1 LTNSAPLADASFD
14 LYHVTGEEAVNPTEK
29 AIMGK
34 VQNLTKSYIRQ
45 MVKRIVTQFQPDK
58 IILFGSHARG
68 QAGLDSDVDLLVVMP
83 VSGSKREK
91 AIEIAVSLHDIPVA
105 KDVIVV
111 TPDDFEWRSK
121 IVGTVERPAVREGK
135 LLYVRK

>member
-1 LTNSAPLADASFD
+1 
-14 LYHVTGEEAVNPTEK
+14 LYHVTSEAVNAIEK

-34 VQNLTKSYIRQ
+34 VRNPTKTYIRQ
-45 MVKRIVTQFQPDK
+45 MVKRIVTQFQPDN

-68 QAGLDSDVDLLVVMP
+68 EAGLDSDVDLLIVMP

-91 AIEIAVSLHDIPVA
+91 AIEIAVALHDIPVA

-111 TPDDFEWRSK
+111 TPDDFQWRK
-121 IVGTVERPAVREGK
+121 DIVGTIERPAAREGK
-135 LLYVRK
+135 LLYARK

>member
-1 LTNSAPLADASFD
+1 
-14 LYHVTGEEAVNPTEK
+14 
-29 AIMGK
+29 MGK

-68 QAGLDSDVDLLVVMP
+68 QAGLDSDVDLLIVMP

-121 IVGTVERPAVREGK
+121 IVGTIERPAARQGK
-135 LLYVRK
+135 LLYARK

>member
-1 LTNSAPLADASFD
+1 MARIQNSMKK
-14 LYHVTGEEAVNPTEK
+14 H
-29 AIMGK
+29 I
-34 VQNLTKSYIRQ
+34 QQ
-45 MVKRIVTQFQPDK
+45 MVKRIATQFQPDK

-68 QAGLDSDVDLLVVMP
+68 QAGLDSDVDMLVVMP

-91 AIEIAVSLHDIPVA
+91 AIEIAVALHDIPIA

-121 IVGTVERPAVREGK
+121 IVGTIERPAAREGK

>member
-1 LTNSAPLADASFD
+1 MAR
-14 LYHVTGEEAVNPTEK
+14 
-29 AIMGK
+29 
-34 VQNLTKSYIRQ
+34 VQNSTKRYIQQ

-58 IILFGSHARG
+58 VILFGSHARG

-91 AIEIAVSLHDIPVA
+91 AIEIAVALHDIPVA

-111 TPDDFEWRSK
+111 TPDDFEWRRK
-121 IVGTVERPAVREGK
+121 IVGTIERPAARQGK
-135 LLYVRK
+135 LLYERK

>member
-1 LTNSAPLADASFD
+1 
-14 LYHVTGEEAVNPTEK
+14 
-29 AIMGK
+29 MGK

-68 QAGLDSDVDLLVVMP
+68 QAGLDSDVDLLIVMP

-91 AIEIAVSLHDIPVA
+91 AIEIAVALHDIPVA

-111 TPDDFEWRSK
+111 TPDDFEWRSQT
-121 IVGTVERPAVREGK
+121 VGTIERPAVRQGK
-135 LLYVRK
+135 LLYGRK